1 MSQAA
6 NTPGRIMFH
15 ELNTHDLRGSRA
27 FYGQLFGWRFEARD
41 DEYFYIK
48 SGESMVGA
56 IFKLPPPDVPPH
68 WLPYISVTTVE
79 DASARAAAAGCKQ
92 LVPAMEVEA
101 GRFALF
107 MDPQGATFCA
117 WQGHEAELARGPKA
131 AGSFVWD
138 QLNTPDPAASQAA
151 YARMFDWQAAPFP
164 SMPEL
169 ATFVRGGRQLA
180 SLQRGPAGM
189 PAHWLAYVQVDSL
202 SAARE
207 RTAALGGKLMVEEI
221 RVPGM
226 GAFSVLQ
233 DPEGTTFAAFAPA

>member
-6 NTPGRIMFH
+6 VTPGRIMFH
-15 ELNTHDLRGSRA
+15 ELNAHDLNGARA
-27 FYGQLFGWRFEARD
+27 FYGQLFGWRFVARD
-41 DEYFYIK
+41 DDYSYIK
-48 SGESMVGA
+48 MGESMVGA
-56 IFKLPPPDVPPH
+56 LFKLPPPNVPAH

-79 DASARAAAAGCKQ
+79 DASAAAAAAGCKQ

-101 GRFALF
+101 GRFAIFL
-107 MDPQGATFCA
+107 DPQGAPFCG
-117 WQGHEAELARGPKA
+117 WQGHGGELATGPKA

-151 YARMFDWQAAPFP
+151 YARMFDWKAAPFP

-169 ATFVRGGRQLA
+169 STFVRGDVQLA
-180 SLQRGPAGM
+180 SVMQAPSGV
-189 PAHWLAYVQVDSL
+189 PAHWLAFVQVDSL

-207 RTAALGGKLMVEEI
+207 RSVAGGGKVMVEEI
-221 RVPGM
+221 RVPEM

-233 DPEGTTFAAFAPA
+233 DPEGAVFAAFAVA

>member
-1 MSQAA
+1 MSQSPI
-6 NTPGRIMFH
+6 TPGRIMFH
-15 ELNTHDLRGSRA
+15 ELNTHDLKGARV
-27 FYGQLFGWRFEARD
+27 FYSQLFGWRFEARD

-56 IFKLPPPDVPPH
+56 LFRLPPPEVPAH

-101 GRFALF
+101 GRFAIF
-107 MDPQGATFCA
+107 VDPQGATFCA
-117 WQGHEAELARGPKA
+117 WQGHDAELARGPIA

-138 QLNTPDPAASQAA
+138 QLNTPDAAGAQAA
-151 YARMFDWQAAPFP
+151 YGRMFDWQTTPF
-164 SMPEL
+164 SGMPEL
-169 ATFVRGGRQLA
+169 KTFVCADRQLA
-180 SLQRGPAGM
+180 SVMQGPAGVR
-189 PAHWLAYVQVDSL
+189 AHWLPYVQVDSL
-202 SAARE
+202 QTARE
-207 RTAALGGKLMVEEI
+207 RAAAGGGKLMVEET

-233 DPEGTTFAAFAPA
+233 DPEGALIAAFAVA